1 MELFQEVLLN
11 PDITQPTVEI
21 NHLRLNRE
29 KVMSRF
35 CVTKTALSDIF
46 LKMRVLD
53 DKIRT
58 EPLKRNG
65 DFI

>member
-1 MELFQEVLLN
+1 MNLFKEVLLE
-11 PDITQPTVEI
+11 PETPQPTVEI

-29 KVMSRF
+29 KKMSR
-35 CVTKTALSDIF
+35 VSATKTALSDIF
-46 LKMRVLD
+46 LKMRVLE

-65 DFI
+65 KFI